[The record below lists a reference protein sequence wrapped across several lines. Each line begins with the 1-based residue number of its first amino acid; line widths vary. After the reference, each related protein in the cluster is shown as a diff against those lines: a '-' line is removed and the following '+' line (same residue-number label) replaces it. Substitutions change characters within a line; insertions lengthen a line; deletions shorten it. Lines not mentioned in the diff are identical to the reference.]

1 MKWLTSGRSAFFLAL
16 SLSVLCLSDSS
27 QAGSYNKG
35 LEKKVRAGI
44 AGAAA
49 LGPDAYWRDPAI
61 KTAVS
66 AIDAFGKTDNAKAA
80 TVLIK
85 MGLVK
90 MKFPSAEVAVFNAVK
105 KALKGMK
112 DKDAR
117 AAVLKALKKKKDWRV
132 QVTLIDVLA
141 SYKDSD
147 DAEFLLHEMLNA
159 KKAKERIVA
168 EIAATMAIRKDKR
181 SVRPLIKAFGVWKKK
196 GGVTFQAIEDAL
208 YEITGKNFQEQSD
221 WDNFWDPRETT
232 FNPQNA
238 PKAPRTGTVLRKRPR
253 LFGSEVVSKKVVII
267 IDVSGSMHIR
277 DPGEDKFDEPLDAGL
292 KGSAARKKP
301 KKRPAGSPPQPGD
314 PNYRPGPCRLPKCP
328 KPNGHDGNLPA
339 RRMRIERAKRQ
350 LAKLVKALDKTT
362 KFNLVQFSTTAS
374 AWKPKKI
381 MPATPSNKSK
391 AIGYI
396 KNLNPSGVT
405 LAYQALITAFECK
418 EADTIYFISDGSP
431 TDVEGKN
438 LSGADLTNLIDKVRQ
453 LNKFR
458 KVKVH
463 TIGLK
468 GCSTSFMR
476 QLAALTNG
484 KFRSVD

>member
-1 MKWLTSGRSAFFLAL
+1 MKLGRVGQRAFLLLLTTSLLTLSQSAH
-16 SLSVLCLSDSS
+16 
-27 QAGSYNKG
+27 AGEYNKA

-44 AGAAA
+44 AGCAR

-61 KTAVS
+61 KTAVT
-66 AIDAFGKTDNAKAA
+66 AIEAFGKTDNAKAA
-80 TVLIK
+80 AALIQ

-105 KALKGMK
+105 KALAGMK
-112 DKDAR
+112 DKEAR
-117 AAVLKALKKKKDWRV
+117 AAVIKNLRKKKDWRV

-141 SYKDSD
+141 SYKESD
-147 DAEFLLHEMLNA
+147 DAEFLLHEMLGA

-168 EIAATMAIRKDKR
+168 EIAATMAKRKDKR
-181 SVRPLIKAFGVWKKK
+181 SVRPLIKAFGVWKKR

-208 YEITGKNFQEQSD
+208 YEITGKSFDEQAD
-221 WDNFWDPRETT
+221 WDSFWDPRETT
-232 FNPQNA
+232 FNPKNA
-238 PKAPRTGTVLRKRPR
+238 PKAPRTSTVLRKRPR

-277 DPGEDKFDEPLDAGL
+277 DPGEDKFDEPQDAGL
-292 KGSAARKKP
+292 KGTTAKKK

-328 KPNGHDGNLPA
+328 KPNSHDGNLPA
-339 RRMRIERAKRQ
+339 HRMRIERAKRQ
-350 LAKLVKALDKTT
+350 LAKLVNALDKTT

-381 MPATPSNKSK
+381 MPATSSNKSK

-396 KNLNPSGVT
+396 KNLHPSGVT
-405 LAYQALITAFECK
+405 LAYDALTTAFACK

-431 TDVEGKN
+431 TDKEGKN

>member
-1 MKWLTSGRSAFFLAL
+1 MKFVKSGRSAFLIAL
-16 SLSVLCLSDSS
+16 SAALLCLSSSS
-27 QAGSYNKG
+27 QAGTYDKA

-44 AGAAA
+44 AGAAS

-61 KTAVS
+61 KKAVS
-66 AIDAFGKTDNAKAA
+66 AIQEFGKTDNPKAA
-80 TVLIK
+80 TALIK

-90 MKFPSAEVAVFNAVK
+90 MKFPSAEVAVFNAVRE
-105 KALKGMK
+105 ALKGMK

-117 AAVLKALKKKKDWRV
+117 AAVLKTLKKKKDWRV

-168 EIAATMAIRKDKR
+168 EIAATMAKRKDKR
-181 SVRPLIKAFGVWKKK
+181 SVRPLIKAFGVWKKR
-196 GGVTFQAIEDAL
+196 GGVTFKAIEDAL
-208 YEITGKNFQEQSD
+208 YEITGKSFNEQAD

-232 FNPQNA
+232 FNPMNA
-238 PKAPRTGTVLRKRPR
+238 PKAPRGSTVLRKRPR
-253 LFGSEVVSKKVVII
+253 LFGSEVISKKVVII

-277 DPGEDKFDEPLDAGL
+277 DPGEDKDDDPVDAGL
-292 KGSAARKKP
+292 KGSTARKTP
-301 KKRPAGSPPQPGD
+301 KKRPAGSPPRPGD
-314 PNYRPGPCRLPKCP
+314 PNYKPGPCRLPKCP
-328 KPNGHDGNLPA
+328 KPNSHDGNLPA
-339 RRMRIERAKRQ
+339 HRMRIERAKRQ
-350 LAKLVKALDKTT
+350 LAKLVNAFDKNT

-381 MPATPSNKSK
+381 MPATSSNKSN
-391 AIGYI
+391 AVGYI

-405 LAYQALITAFECK
+405 LAYQALITAFQCK

-431 TDVEGKN
+431 TNVEGKN
-438 LSGADLTNLIDKVRQ
+438 LSGIDLTNLIDKVRQ

-484 KFRSVD
+484 KFRLVD